1 MLAIKVDDLKS
12 FTTELFSREL
22 FDKYYVTDIEIST
35 YNTFSIN
42 GLINKS
48 YYEDGESKSYSYW
61 KDLKPLCFDLIKGK
75 RLPVSFKI
83 VLKLDEYNIE
93 KFIEENSLDI
103 FKDKLKECFINII
116 YEDKALTLTNGIFL
130 NDFILDKG
138 AQSAWDKY
146 ILDILDKANISYINN

>member
-42 GLINKS
+42 GSINKS
-48 YYEDGESKSYSYW
+48 YYEDEESKSYSYW

-93 KFIEENSLDI
+93 KFIEDNSLDI

-130 NDFILDKG
+130 NDFILDKS

>member
-1 MLAIKVDDLKS
+1 M
-12 FTTELFSREL
+12 
-22 FDKYYVTDIEIST
+22 
-35 YNTFSIN
+35 
-42 GLINKS
+42 INKS
-48 YYEDGESKSYSYW
+48 YYEDEESMSYSYW

-93 KFIEENSLDI
+93 KFIEDNSLNI

-130 NDFILDKG
+130 NDFILDKS